1 MNPTSKCKHRCVDAH
16 HHLWDYN
23 PLDYRWITDA
33 MSILR
38 RDFLPDDLKPELDR
52 VGIESTVVVQA
63 RQKIEETEWLLKL
76 ATQYPF
82 ILGVVGWVPLTDPQ
96 VVDIL
101 EYFADSPKLK
111 GVRHLLQ
118 DEPDENY
125 MLRKDFN
132 RGIDALTQFGL
143 TYDILIFAHQLPQT
157 IRFVDRHPDQV
168 FILDHIAK
176 PRIRDNVLS
185 PWAEDI
191 SELARRENVYCKI
204 SGMVTEADWTHWSEE
219 QLAPYL
225 EIVLEAFSPCRLMFG
240 SDWPVCL
247 IASSYQCW
255 FQVVT
260 QAISQL
266 NSEEQSMIL
275 GGTAARVYRLQEEKT

>member
-1 MNPTSKCKHRCVDAH
+1 MNFPSECKCIDMH
-16 HHLWDYN
+16 HHLWHYN

-38 RDFLPDDLKPELDR
+38 RDFLPGDLKPELDR
-52 VGIESTVVVQA
+52 VGIGITVVVQA

-76 ATQYPF
+76 AAQYPF
-82 ILGVVGWVPLTDPQ
+82 IRGVVGWVPLADPQ
-96 VVDIL
+96 VVNIL
-101 EYFADSPKLK
+101 GHFANNPKLK

-118 DEPDENY
+118 DEPDEDY

-176 PRIRDNVLS
+176 PRIRDNILS
-185 PWAEDI
+185 PWAENVR
-191 SELARRENVYCKI
+191 ELARRENVYCKI
-204 SGMVTEADWTHWSEE
+204 SGMVTEADWTHWNEE
-219 QLAPYL
+219 RLAPYL
-225 EIVLEAFSPCRLMFG
+225 EVVLEAFGPYRLMFG

-247 IASSYQCW
+247 IASSYQRW

-260 QAISQL
+260 QAISRL
-266 NSEEQSMIL
+266 SAEEQSAIL
-275 GGTAARVYRLQEEKT
+275 GGTGAMVYRLQEEKA